1 LELGGGGFGKVYR
14 GELEDGSL
22 MAVKRMKKES
32 KQGMREFINEVR
44 LLGRLKHPNLVRL
57 IGFCATDEEQL
68 LCYEYM
74 PNGNLGQHLR
84 GEGSRLAGA
93 DQGYQS
99 SQNEKPGSSGL
110 MSRRFDVVILYFC
123 F

>member
-1 LELGGGGFGKVYR
+1 MELGGGGFGKVYR

-84 GEGSRLAGA
+84 GERSCPVRTG
-93 DQGYQS
+93 
-99 SQNEKPGSSGL
+99 
-110 MSRRFDVVILYFC
+110 
-123 F
+123 